1 MAISVIGEFK
11 DPTELLKAAKQT
23 RKAGYEAFDAH
34 SPFPIHGMD
43 DAMGLKGSI
52 LGWVVLCGGLT
63 GCVAGFGL
71 QAWVATEAY
80 PLVISGKPLFS
91 YQAFVPV
98 TFEVT
103 VLFSA
108 FAAVF
113 GMFGLNKLPQL
124 YNRLFKHKS
133 FSKKA
138 TSHGFFISIDSELS
152 DDEVSIV
159 EFLKSIGATNVS
171 GVKE

>member
-11 DPTELLKAAKQT
+11 DPTELLRAAKKT
-23 RKAGYEAFDAH
+23 NKAGYKTFDAH

-43 DAMGLKGSI
+43 DAMDLKGSV
-52 LGWVVLCGGLT
+52 LGWIVLCGGLT

-103 VLFSA
+103 VLFAA

-124 YNRLFKHKS
+124 YNRLFKHRD

-138 TSHGFFISIDSELS
+138 ASHGFFVSIASELDS
-152 DDEVSIV
+152 DEASIV
-159 EFLKSIGATNVS
+159 DFLKSIGATNVS